1 MSWSTWAAKLFS
13 ATLVALREYPD
24 QDLRERYADM
34 EPEVPT
40 VRYMSVED
48 LLSPTHTS
56 NPRNKLIAQV
66 FFER

>member
-1 MSWSTWAAKLFS
+1 
-13 ATLVALREYPD
+13 
-24 QDLRERYADM
+24 M